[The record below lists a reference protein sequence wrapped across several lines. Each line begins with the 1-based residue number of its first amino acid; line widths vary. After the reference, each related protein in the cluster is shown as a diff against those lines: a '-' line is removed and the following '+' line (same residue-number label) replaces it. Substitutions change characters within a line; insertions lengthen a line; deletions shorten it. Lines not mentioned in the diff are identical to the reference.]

1 MLTTD
6 QKGAIAE
13 TAIAHQAIKLGIGVF
28 KPLTDGERY
37 DLILDLRPRL
47 ARVQCKWAALHG
59 DVVIVR
65 CYSCRRTRS
74 GLLKRGYDGSE
85 IDAVAAYC
93 AELDRCFYFPIEWLD
108 GRMFIQLRVRP
119 SRNNQ
124 QRGINWADDFSLG
137 ARLGALLGP

>member
-1 MLTTD
+1 V
-6 QKGAIAE
+6 
-13 TAIAHQAIKLGIGVF
+13 KLGIGVF
-28 KPLTDGERY
+28 KPISEGERY

-47 ARVQCKWAALHG
+47 VRVQCKWGALAG

-74 GLLKRGYDGSE
+74 GLLKRGYDESE

-93 AELDRCFYFPIEWLD
+93 MALDRVFCFPIEWLN
-108 GRMFIQLRVRP
+108 GRSAVQLRVNP

-124 QRGINWADDFSLG
+124 QRLVNRAEDFEFAATLTG
-137 ARLGALLGP
+137 FAGP